1 MELYLVIWVI
11 LSILFAASGRNRRIG
26 FGRAL
31 LACLLLSPLIGLIII
46 LLSEKHSEIL
56 MKYKIAHDSGN
67 LSDEEYDRKV
77 REIIPNKEDKHNE
90 FIGWIVVIV
99 IGLVIYLITI
109 IF

>member
-1 MELYLVIWVI
+1 
-11 LSILFAASGRNRRIG
+11 
-26 FGRAL
+26 
-31 LACLLLSPLIGLIII
+31 
-46 LLSEKHSEIL
+46 